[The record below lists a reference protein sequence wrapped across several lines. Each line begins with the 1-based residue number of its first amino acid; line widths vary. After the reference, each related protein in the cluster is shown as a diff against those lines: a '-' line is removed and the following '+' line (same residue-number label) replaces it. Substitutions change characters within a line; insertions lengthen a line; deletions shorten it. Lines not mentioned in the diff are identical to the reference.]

1 MIGKSR
7 NVRLTDRAAPCH
19 LSGCDVYSALR
30 SKKIV
35 RLAHPVR
42 NEVEPPVTETEL
54 AWKKGFS
61 LTMVTSSADVSRVA
75 IETTLGKIEID
86 LFPSAAPITVANF
99 LHYVEIGSYDGGTF
113 HRTVTMEN
121 QPNNQIRIEVIQ
133 AGMNPDRRSEKG
145 APIPLER
152 TTETGLRHV
161 DGTISMG
168 RSEPDTA
175 DEEIFICIGD
185 QPELD
190 FGGRRNP
197 DGQGF
202 AAFGQVTS
210 GMDVV
215 RSIQKSPYVDQT
227 LTPVIQITRIRIV
240 E

>member
-1 MIGKSR
+1 
-7 NVRLTDRAAPCH
+7 
-19 LSGCDVYSALR
+19 
-30 SKKIV
+30 
-35 RLAHPVR
+35 
-42 NEVEPPVTETEL
+42 
-54 AWKKGFS
+54 
-61 LTMVTSSADVSRVA
+61 MVTSSADVSRVV
-75 IETTLGKIEID
+75 IETTMGKIELD

-99 LHYVEIGSYDGGTF
+99 LHYVEIGAYDGGTF

-121 QPNNQIRIEVIQ
+121 QPNSQIKIEVIQ
-133 AGMNPDRRSEKG
+133 AGMNPERRNDKG
-145 APIPLER
+145 EPIPLER
-152 TTETGLRHV
+152 TSETGLRHV

-190 FGGRRNP
+190 FGGQRNP

-215 RSIQKSPYVDQT
+215 RAIQTSPYIEQT
-227 LTPVIQITRIRIV
+227 LTPVIQITRIRMV
-240 E
+240 A